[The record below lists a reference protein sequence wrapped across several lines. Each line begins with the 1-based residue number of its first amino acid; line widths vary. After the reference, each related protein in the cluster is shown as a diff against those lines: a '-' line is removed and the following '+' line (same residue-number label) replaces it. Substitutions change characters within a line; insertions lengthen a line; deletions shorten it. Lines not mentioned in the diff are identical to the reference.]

1 MDVIE
6 GRIVA
11 GDAVLTLKQV
21 CRSSGANA
29 DLIIE
34 MVEIGL
40 LEPRGRDP
48 VEWRF
53 PGRSL
58 ARVQS
63 TLRLRDDLEVNFS
76 GAALAFEL
84 IDEVRRLRG
93 RVSALERELGEP

>member
-1 MDVIE
+1 MDVIQ
-6 GRIVA
+6 GTIVA
-11 GDAVLTLKQV
+11 GDSSLTLKQV

-29 DLIIE
+29 EIIIE

-53 PGRSL
+53 PDRSL
-58 ARVQS
+58 ARVRS

-76 GAALAFEL
+76 GAALALEL
-84 IDEVRRLRG
+84 IDEIRHLRG
-93 RVSALERELGEP
+93 RVRALEQELGEM